1 MFFKRTLWFLAI
13 LTVTACGSRQDPPA
27 IATPPSQAVSATFS
41 QNIIPAVA
49 RIFSDPPLVGRTP
62 GSTAWSPD
70 SSAVAYIHMSSS
82 SDGKSTSELW
92 IHEMKGHRERPLFAD
107 DEKPVSEYEWCG
119 PDKLVVGSGGDLLL
133 VELTGRARKLTETTP
148 AETGV
153 KASPDCTKV
162 AFVREHDVY
171 VLDIES
177 GAERRITEGGTWEK
191 SFGEVTW
198 VYGEE
203 FGTGA
208 GFGWSPDS
216 SSIWLYA
223 MNVTEVA
230 VKNIVTDSNGNT
242 RRQPYPRPG
251 EANPMVRVGVIN
263 LGADSKKVTW
273 LSTGKETDTYLPQVT
288 WHPDSKRLVVLR
300 LDRLQTLLELLLC
313 NIATGECSPMLAE
326 RDPRWVNLLGEPKFL
341 TSGKEFLW
349 LSERDGFSHIY
360 RFGIDGVLKGQ
371 LTSGKWVVSSI
382 DAIDENKDEI
392 VFTANAEEIT
402 EWGIFSTQLS
412 DDDVEQISE
421 DPGTHRALF
430 SPDRKH
436 YLDTH
441 SALDRPPRTDIRNRS
456 GEIEALVSR
465 DELREYRAPEVMN
478 DLFPIDTQG
487 GETLM
492 ALLTRP
498 TALDPERLYPV
509 LVYVYGGPHVQ
520 VSRNSFRSTFQP
532 WRNYMASRGILVF
545 TVDGRGSGGRGREFE
560 TAIHRRLGE
569 VELKDQLAGVAYL
582 KTLPFVD
589 PKRIGIFGWSYG
601 GTMTLNALL
610 RTKNVF
616 NVGVSVAPV
625 TDWQQYDTAYTE
637 RYMQRPSD
645 NPGGYKATSLL
656 PVADRLRV
664 PLLLVHG
671 LADDNVQFTN
681 SALLVDAFVKAGK
694 NFEVMFYP
702 GKTHGIR
709 GPETRADLFSR
720 ITRFIERYI

>member
-1 MFFKRTLWFLAI
+1 M
-13 LTVTACGSRQDPPA
+13 
-27 IATPPSQAVSATFS
+27 IATPPSQAVSSTFYP
-41 QNIIPAVA
+41 NIIPAVA
-49 RIFSDPPLVGRTP
+49 RIFGDPPLVGRTP
-62 GSTAWSPD
+62 GSLTWSPD

-82 SDGKSTSELW
+82 SNGKPTPELW
-92 IHEMKGHRERPLFAD
+92 IHEMTGHRERPLFAD
-107 DEKPVSEYEWCG
+107 DEKPVSEYGWCG
-119 PDKLVVGSGGDLLL
+119 ADKLVVGSLGDLFL
-133 VELTGRARKLTETTP
+133 VELTGRTRKLTETTS
-148 AETGV
+148 AETGMRT
-153 KASPDCTKV
+153 SPDCTKV
-162 AFVREHDVY
+162 AFVREHDLY
-171 VLDIES
+171 VLEIES
-177 GAERRITEGGTWEK
+177 GSERRITEGGTLEK

-208 GFGWSPDS
+208 GFGWSQDS
-216 SSIWLYA
+216 RSIWLYS
-223 MNVTEVA
+223 MDVTEVSL
-230 VKNIVTDSNGNT
+230 KNIVTDADGNT
-242 RRQPYPRPG
+242 RTQPYPRPG
-251 EANPMVRVGVIN
+251 GANPIVRVGVID
-263 LGADSKKVTW
+263 LGVDSNKVTW

-288 WHPDSKRLVVLR
+288 WHPDSKHLVVVR

-313 NIATGECSPMLAE
+313 ETATGECRPILAE
-326 RDPRWVNLLGEPKFL
+326 RDPRWVNLLGEPRFL
-341 TSGKEFLW
+341 ASGKEFLW

-360 RFGIDGVLKGQ
+360 RFGVDGILKGQ
-371 LTSGKWVVSSI
+371 LTSGKWVVGSI
-382 DAIDENKDEI
+382 DAIDEKEGEVI
-392 VFTANAEEIT
+392 FTANAEEIT
-402 EWGIFSTQLS
+402 EWGVFSTSLS
-412 DDDVEQISE
+412 DDDVDQVSE
-421 DPGTHRALF
+421 DPGTHRLLF
-430 SPDRKH
+430 SPDGKH

-456 GEIEALVSR
+456 AEIVALMSR
-465 DELREYRAPEVMN
+465 DELREYHVKDVMN
-478 DLFPIDTQG
+478 DLFPIETND

-498 TALDPERLYPV
+498 TAIEPERLYPV

-520 VSRNSFRSTFQP
+520 VARNSFRSTFQP

-560 TAIHRRLGE
+560 TTIHRRLGE

-625 TDWQQYDTAYTE
+625 TDWGQYDTAYTE

-645 NPGGYKATSLL
+645 NPEGYKTTSLL
-656 PVADRLRV
+656 PVANRLRV

-671 LADDNVQFTN
+671 LSDDNVQFTN
-681 SALLVDAFVKAGK
+681 SALLVEAFVKAGK

-709 GPETRADLFSR
+709 GPDTRADLFSR